1 MESGAAFF
9 ILVGAFLLIGIPVLA
24 IAAFVRAG
32 DLRRQ
37 VQAETPQLI
46 ARIYA
51 LERQVA
57 QIEKALAT
65 LSGSAVASPATPTAS
80 TPSPAAA
87 VTNETPAP
95 ASPESYR
102 RWKSLER
109 HLHRPCHPRRQCK
122 RPRPFAKLRRSRCP
136 PQAPAVRVRAIVG
149 ISKRWSQGAG

>member
-46 ARIYA
+46 SRIYA

-95 ASPESYR
+95 A
-102 RWKSLER
+102 
-109 HLHRPCHPRRQCK
+109 
-122 RPRPFAKLRRSRCP
+122 RPRVLSQMAVPRTPSA
-136 PQAPAVRVRAIVG
+136 QAMP
-149 ISKRWSQGAG
+149 